1 MGVTIYIK
9 TIVNE
14 RTREYN
20 LRRNQSNA
28 LPYTLSVVFVVFFSK
43 LVKASIHVRV
53 YGHGAFVNSGK
64 CRVHEK
70 DIIYF
75 VQD

>member
-1 MGVTIYIK
+1 MGGTIYIK
-9 TIVNE
+9 TIANE

-43 LVKASIHVRV
+43 LVKASIHVCV
-53 YGHGAFVNSGK
+53 YGHGAFVNSRK
-64 CRVHEK
+64 SCVCEK
-70 DIIYF
+70 DLLYY
-75 VQD
+75 V